1 MTASIRTVGDCL
13 RVPYLVT
20 AQSQPL
26 PDGTWVRHVEHPE
39 LPDCTAQAE
48 SITEALSLLDHRRIE
63 VVLTMLAGGERP
75 PAQRAPIGDQQAR
88 HRVRRAGLTDRVSQL
103 WNRDAD
109 SLAATDWPV

>member
-1 MTASIRTVGDCL
+1 VTATSRTVGDYL

-26 PDGTWVRHVEHPE
+26 PDGSWVRHVEHPE
-39 LPDCTAQAE
+39 LPDCTAEAE

-63 VVLTMLAGGERP
+63 VVLTLLAGGERP
-75 PAQRAPIGDQQAR
+75 PAQRAPLGDQQAR
-88 HRVRRAGLTDRVSQL
+88 HRVRRAGLAGRVEDL

-109 SLAATDWPV
+109 TLAATDWPV